1 MYARLLPAIAILLF
15 VSPVFPQATT
25 ANVVGSVTDPSGGL
39 IPSATVTIR
48 NRQTAQARS
57 AMTDSQGNYEFPFL
71 QIGEYSITVEK
82 AGSQKSEVEPFTL
95 SLDQVA
101 RVT

>member
-1 MYARLLPAIAILLF
+1 
-15 VSPVFPQATT
+15 
-25 ANVVGSVTDPSGGL
+25 
-39 IPSATVTIR
+39 
-48 NRQTAQARS
+48 
-57 AMTDSQGNYEFPFL
+57 MTDSQGNYEFPFL

>member
-39 IPSATVTIR
+39 IPSARTGGRLPALASQRLSTRIR
-48 NRQTAQARS
+48 K
-57 AMTDSQGNYEFPFL
+57 L
-71 QIGEYSITVEK
+71 
-82 AGSQKSEVEPFTL
+82 
-95 SLDQVA
+95 QVA
-101 RVT
+101 EISFIAVFRLQD